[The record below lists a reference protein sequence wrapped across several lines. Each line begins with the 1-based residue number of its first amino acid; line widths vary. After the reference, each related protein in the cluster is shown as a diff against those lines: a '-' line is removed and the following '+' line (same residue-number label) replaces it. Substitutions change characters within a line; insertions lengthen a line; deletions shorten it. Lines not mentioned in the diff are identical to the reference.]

1 MSNMMN
7 NNLAMDWNDDIE
19 DDGRDFI
26 LLEEGDYNYVVRDF
40 ERGHFPGSAKL
51 PACNKATLTLEVETR
66 EGSAFVKTDL
76 ILCRTLEFRISSFFR
91 SIGQK
96 KHGERLVM
104 NWNKVVGAQGRAH
117 FKPRPYTT
125 REGEQKMANDVERFL
140 DYDPAFFP
148 KQQTPA
154 WVSEAANAP
163 QQSWKQG
170 SF

>member
-7 NNLAMDWNDDIE
+7 NNLAMDWNDAIE
-19 DDGRDFI
+19 DDGQEFI
-26 LLEEGDYNYVVRDF
+26 LLEEGDYNFVVRDF

-104 NWNKVVGAQGRAH
+104 NWNKVPGRS
-117 FKPRPYTT
+117 
-125 REGEQKMANDVERFL
+125 RFRS
-140 DYDPAFFP
+140 ARSR
-148 KQQTPA
+148 
-154 WVSEAANAP
+154 WVPSPGQPPPGLSALSLISTGNFSSFRANATAA
-163 QQSWKQG
+163 SAE
-170 SF
+170 

>member
-7 NNLAMDWNDDIE
+7 NNLAMDWNDAIE
-19 DDGRDFI
+19 DDGQEFI

-104 NWNKVVGAQGRAH
+104 NWNKVVGARH
-117 FKPRPYTT
+117 RLPSSVRPR
-125 REGEQKMANDVERFL
+125 G
-140 DYDPAFFP
+140 
-148 KQQTPA
+148 
-154 WVSEAANAP
+154 
-163 QQSWKQG
+163 
-170 SF
+170 